1 LSEAIESVIM
11 KPAITSLGELIM
23 RLKPP
28 GKLRLR
34 QADRFEV
41 CHGGAEAN
49 VASSLAQFGLQSRF
63 ISALP
68 ETELG
73 EQALRSLR
81 ASGVDTAH
89 IARLPGRM
97 GIYFLE
103 DGADVR
109 SGCVIYDRQDTA
121 FCALTADQVDWDTA
135 FADVSW
141 FHVSG
146 ITPAISASARD
157 LCQAAMREAQ
167 ARGIHISLDLNHR
180 ERLWQYGE
188 AATDVMPQLAKFAN
202 TLIAGR
208 GDCAACLGFSPEGDG
223 STNDWYEALSEDVL
237 KRYPNVSRVAVTI
250 RNSSSA
256 DSHKWAAHLRTSAG
270 SFFSTTYHLQNVVD
284 RVGTGDAFAAGLIF
298 GLATHMADLE
308 ALQFGAAA
316 NALKHTISGD
326 ANMVSADEVRALM
339 ESDGTGRL
347 RR

>member
-1 LSEAIESVIM
+1 MTKQATI
-11 KPAITSLGELIM
+11 ATLGELIM

-34 QADRFEV
+34 QSTSFDV

-49 VASSLAQFGLQSRF
+49 VASSLAQFGLGSRL

-68 ETELG
+68 PTELG
-73 EQALRSLR
+73 EQALMSLR
-81 ASGVDTAH
+81 ARGVDVAH
-89 IARLPGRM
+89 VAQLPGRM

-103 DGADVR
+103 DGADIR

-121 FCALTADQVDWDTA
+121 FCALSEAHVDWDHA
-135 FADVSW
+135 FEDVSW

-157 LCQAAMREAQ
+157 LCEAALKQAK
-167 ARGIHISLDLNHR
+167 ARGVHISLDLNHR
-180 ERLWQYGE
+180 ERLWQYGQ
-188 AATDVMPQLAKFAN
+188 AATDVMPGLTHYAD

-223 STNDWYEALSEDVL
+223 STNDWYEALSEDVMS
-237 KRYPNVSRVAVTI
+237 RYPNLSRVAVTI
-250 RNSSSA
+250 RNSTSA
-256 DSHKWAAHLRTSAG
+256 DCHRWAAHLRTKTESG
-270 SFFSTTYHLQNVVD
+270 FSKTYHLHNVVD
-284 RVGTGDAFAAGLIF
+284 RVGTGDAFAAGLIY
-298 GLATHMADLE
+298 GLASGADDMD

-316 NALKHTISGD
+316 NALKHTIAGD
-326 ANMVSADEVRALM
+326 MNMVTVSEVKALM

>member
-1 LSEAIESVIM
+1 
-11 KPAITSLGELIM
+11 M

-34 QADRFEV
+34 QTRQFDV

-49 VASSLAQFGLQSRF
+49 VASSLAQFGLASRL

-68 ETELG
+68 ESELG
-73 EQALRSLR
+73 EQALMSLR
-81 ASGVDTAH
+81 ASGVDAMH
-89 IARLPGRM
+89 VVRLPGRM
-97 GIYFLE
+97 GVYFLE
-103 DGADVR
+103 EGADIR

-121 FCALTADQVDWDTA
+121 FCALTEDQVDWDAA
-135 FADVSW
+135 FAGVSW

-157 LCQAAMREAQ
+157 LCEAALKQAK
-167 ARGIHISLDLNHR
+167 ARGVHISLDLNHR
-180 ERLWQYGE
+180 ERLWQYGQS
-188 AATDVMPQLAKFAN
+188 ATEVMPRFTEYAD

-208 GDCAACLGFSPEGDG
+208 GDCAACLGFSPDGDG
-223 STNDWYEALSEDVL
+223 STNEWYEALTSDVL
-237 KRYPNVSRVAVTI
+237 VRYPNLSRVAVTI

-256 DSHKWAAHLRTSAG
+256 DCHKWAAHLRTKTEAG
-270 SFFSTTYHLQNVVD
+270 FSKSYHLHNVVD
-284 RVGTGDAFAAGLIF
+284 RVGTGDAFAAGLIY
-298 GLATHMADLE
+298 GLATGMKDLD

-316 NALKHTISGD
+316 NALKHTIAGD
-326 ANMVSADEVRALM
+326 TNMVTVSEVKALM